1 MGLPIDN
8 PKKRCYNSGRMKI
21 YADYAATTPLDKRVL
36 DAMTPYLTG
45 IFANPSSSHG
55 FGREALRALDAARD
69 RVAELLNAKPSEVYF
84 TASGSEADNFAVKGF
99 AHALGTQNCKQI
111 LISSIEHHALIN
123 TATALQREGFDVK
136 SIPVRED
143 GIVDVAALKELLGEP
158 TSLVCVM
165 TANNEV
171 GTVQP
176 IAEICKLAHQAGAK
190 FFTDAVQGALY
201 YDLDVKKTDVDMLSV
216 SAHKFY
222 GPKGMGAL
230 FIKKG
235 VPMSAII
242 DGGEQERGLR
252 GGTSNTAGAV
262 GLACAWT
269 LAATER
275 EELFEQVKTV
285 RDRFIAWVREEIP
298 TAVLNGDE
306 RLRVP
311 SNANFSFIGASGTA
325 VLHRL
330 DLAGIAASAGS
341 ACASGSIETSH
352 VLRAMGLSQERTQ
365 SAVRFTFG
373 KMNTLSDAEEIV
385 KQLKGILKEV

>member
-1 MGLPIDN
+1 
-8 PKKRCYNSGRMKI
+8 
-21 YADYAATTPLDKRVL
+21 
-36 DAMTPYLTG
+36 
-45 IFANPSSSHG
+45 
-55 FGREALRALDAARD
+55 
-69 RVAELLNAKPSEVYF
+69 
-84 TASGSEADNFAVKGF
+84 
-99 AHALGTQNCKQI
+99 
-111 LISSIEHHALIN
+111 
-123 TATALQREGFDVK
+123 
-136 SIPVRED
+136 
-143 GIVDVAALKELLGEP
+143 
-158 TSLVCVM
+158 
-165 TANNEV
+165 
-171 GTVQP
+171 
-176 IAEICKLAHQAGAK
+176 
-190 FFTDAVQGALY
+190 
-201 YDLDVKKTDVDMLSV
+201 MLSV

-252 GGTSNTAGAV
+252 GGTSNTAVAV

-341 ACASGSIETSH
+341 ACASGSIEPSH

-365 SAVRFTFG
+365 SAVRFTFR